1 MKTLNKIA
9 INHLPLAISFVL
21 VSAFSTCAFA
31 QDVQSD
37 TDQEADAAQLV
48 RTPKQRFNYPTKE
61 IKGKVVDAATGV
73 PTPGIRVQGYN
84 DNAHSAMTDENGEY
98 TLVVPLY
105 VTSVILEAEG
115 YNLLQQAVNPD
126 GQQPVAKLYSDKFT
140 DIYSRSTT
148 ATSGKTAKVDYLSND
163 LSIDNQLQ
171 SSLGGDIY
179 ATMRRGGGVA
189 EGVAMYIQ
197 GLNSLNANA
206 MPLVV
211 VDGVIMPMHYDVNCL
226 HDGFFNNMLGNI
238 MVEDIERITVLKNG
252 LAMYGAKGA
261 NGVIVIETRRNKS
274 MKVKIDVSLAG
285 SYELLPEVPE
295 MMDAEQFRVYA
306 SELIGSTGSKKN
318 SYKFLQTDPNYYYYN
333 MYHNE
338 TDWHKLVSDEAFTQ
352 NYSINVQGGD
362 EVANYNLSV
371 GYAAADATLKNTDF
385 SRFNLRLNSDII
397 LTKQIDVRFDA
408 SYSDVTRNMRD
419 DGAQYQYPSQ
429 GGNYGII
436 TSPGFLS
443 LIKSPFLSPY
453 AFDTNGNI
461 SQYLSEADDYLSDVL
476 QKEKWRTSLANP
488 ISILKNA
495 EGDNKNNFGN
505 RIISLAITPQWRIN
519 RYWSLFEHF
528 SFYLSNTDENYYLPL
543 KGVPQFEI
551 ETIGTV
557 KNRASSLASR
567 DISISSD
574 TYATFQR
581 RFNGGHWLDL
591 RGGVRYINRNFQLNS
606 QTGYNSS
613 NDKTPNMSSSL
624 SNKTTDGIEDKSIDI
639 NYYLT
644 GNYNYLERYY
654 LSAGLS
660 MNGDSKFGID
670 ADDGVKIGNYAW
682 GFFPSVEAAWVLSNE
697 DWFKAKGVDY
707 LRLNVGFDLLGND
720 DMDSNANRTYFMAK
734 RVFNQVSGLTI
745 GNIGN
750 TKLQWETTARLTAG
764 LQVAAF
770 NNRLFAGF
778 NYFRSNTYN
787 VLTLNSLSYLTG
799 LQNNW
804 TNDGRITN
812 EGFDVTARVKA
823 IATKNWRWEIG
834 ATVGHYKNRI
844 ERLPNNASSFTTK
857 IYDATILTEVG
868 KAANLFYGYKTDG
881 VLTTNKAADD
891 AGLYQLASNGSKQ
904 YFGAGDM
911 KFVDVDGNH
920 EINEKDMQVIGD
932 PNPDIYGGIYTSL
945 NYKHLTL
952 SLNFK
957 YSLGNDLYNYQRS
970 VLEAGN
976 NFYNQTTAML
986 RRWSFEGQ
994 ETDMP
999 KASYMDK
1006 MNNSRFS
1013 DRWIEDGSYLK
1024 LANVT
1029 LSYNIPIS
1037 NVYIQGIT
1045 VWGSANNLLTFTKYL
1060 GGDPEFAA
1068 SNSVIG
1074 MGIDRGLNGAG
1085 RSFSLGLKLDL

>member
-1 MKTLNKIA
+1 MKTIKNQA
-9 INHLPLAISFVL
+9 ISHWPLAISFAV
-21 VSAFSTCAFA
+21 AFSIGLCSFA

-37 TDQEADAAQLV
+37 GAEADAPAV
-48 RTPKQRFNYPTKE
+48 SKPTKSKFNYPTKE
-61 IKGKVVDAATGV
+61 IKGKVVDAATGM
-73 PTPGIRVQGYN
+73 PAAGIRVQGYN
-84 DNAHSAMTDENGEY
+84 DNSHSAMTDENGEY
-98 TLVVPLY
+98 TLKVPLY
-105 VTSVILEAEG
+105 VTSVLLQAEG
-115 YNLLQQAVNPD
+115 YNLAQQAVNPD
-126 GQQPVAKLYSDKFT
+126 GNQPVAKMYSDKFT
-140 DIYSRSTT
+140 DIYTSSINATT
-148 ATSGKTAKVDYLSND
+148 RKTAKVDYNNND

-171 SSLGGDIY
+171 SSLGGDIF
-179 ATMRRGGGVA
+179 ATMRRGGGEA

-197 GLNSLNANA
+197 GLNSLNSNA
-206 MPLVV
+206 MPLIV
-211 VDGVIMPMHYDVNCL
+211 VDGVIMPMQYDISCL

-252 LAMYGAKGA
+252 LAVYGAKGA
-261 NGVIVIETRRNKS
+261 NGVILIETKRNKT
-274 MKVKIDVSLAG
+274 MKTTIDMSIAG
-285 SYELLPEVPE
+285 SYELLPKTPD

-333 MYHNE
+333 MYHNN
-338 TDWHKLVSDEAFTQ
+338 TDWKSLVSDEAFTQ
-352 NYSINVQGGD
+352 NYSLNVQGGD

-371 GYAAADATLKNTDF
+371 GYANSESTLKNTDF

-436 TSPGFLS
+436 SSPSFLS
-443 LIKSPFLSPY
+443 LIKAPFLSPY
-453 AFDTNGNI
+453 AFDTYGNV
-461 SQYLSEADDYLSDVL
+461 STYLAESDDYLSDVL
-476 QKEKWRTSLANP
+476 QKEQWRTSLANP
-488 ISILKNA
+488 LSILNNA
-495 EGDNKNNFGN
+495 EGDNKNSFGN
-505 RIISLAITPQWRIN
+505 RVITLAITPQWRIN
-519 RYWSLFEHF
+519 RYLTLFEHF

-543 KGVPQFEI
+543 KGVPQFEV

-567 DISISSD
+567 DVNITSD

-581 RFNGGHWLDL
+581 RFNGGHWLNL
-591 RGGVRYINRNFQLNS
+591 RGGVRYINRNFHLNT

-613 NDKTPNMSSSL
+613 NDKTPNMSASL
-624 SNKTTDGIEDKSIDI
+624 QNKTTGGDEDRSIDI

-644 GNYNYLERYY
+644 ADYNYLERYY

-660 MNGDSKFGID
+660 MNGDSKFGVD
-670 ADDGVKIGNYAW
+670 AADGVKIGNYAW
-682 GFFPSVEAAWVLSNE
+682 GFFPSAQAAWVISNE
-697 DWFKAKGVDY
+697 KWFKARGVDY
-707 LRLNVGFDLLGND
+707 LRLNVGFDLIGND

-734 RVFNQVSGLTI
+734 RVFNKVSGLVI

-764 LQVAAF
+764 IQLAAF
-770 NNRLFAGF
+770 NNRLLFGV
-778 NYFRSNTYN
+778 NYFRGNTYN
-787 VLTLNSLSYLTG
+787 VLALNSLSYLTG
-799 LQNNW
+799 LEYNW
-804 TNDGRITN
+804 TNDGRLTN
-812 EGFDVTARVKA
+812 EGFDVTTRGKL
-823 IATKNWRWEIG
+823 INTKNWKWELG
-834 ATVGHYKNRI
+834 LSVGHYKNRI
-844 ERLPNNASSFTTK
+844 ERLPNNDSRFTTQ

-881 VLTTNKAADD
+881 VLLTKQAAAD
-891 AGLYQLASNGSKQ
+891 AGIYQLASNGSKQ
-904 YFGAGDM
+904 YFEAGDM

-920 EINEKDMQVIGD
+920 EINAKDMQVIGD
-932 PNPDIYGGIYTSL
+932 PNPDIYGSFYTRL
-945 NYKHLTL
+945 NFRNLTL

-994 ETDMP
+994 DTDMP
-999 KASYMDK
+999 KAKYMDV
-1006 MNNSRFS
+1006 MQNSRFS

-1029 LSYNIPIS
+1029 LSYDIPIS
-1037 NVYIQGIT
+1037 NIFIQGLT
-1045 VWGSANNLLTFTKYL
+1045 VWGSANNLVTFTKYL

-1074 MGIDRGLNGAG
+1074 MGIDRGLVGAG
-1085 RSFSLGLKLDL
+1085 RNFSLGVKVNL